1 MHPCPNQMLTA
12 NPTPNCGAYSTLMA
26 ARQDFARG
34 RVNHLAIEDAQ
45 EALDVVL
52 GTFLVN
58 TLQ

>member
-1 MHPCPNQMLTA
+1 MLTA